1 MKVMY
6 AGEIHCLFQDDGDT
20 PIVVLYSKESEGYIL
35 LKYFDLK
42 SMTLKSGCLTVSKGD
57 YSTEPYPLYKLENYK
72 LADMLYHYQIL
83 DKVETSAYSKV
94 CDIIK
99 LSKKFKGYSA
109 LVDGL
114 EEKLKSFC
122 NHIDS
127 LEYQYEKDLKQI
139 SDTLLDD
146 LLKEDYLSIL
156 HTHFDIGEH

>member
-1 MKVMY
+1 MSIFFVKKQ
-6 AGEIHCLFQDDGDT
+6 ITKFFSIDFF
-20 PIVVLYSKESEGYIL
+20 SKP
-35 LKYFDLK
+35 F
-42 SMTLKSGCLTVSKGD
+42 
-57 YSTEPYPLYKLENYK
+57 
-72 LADMLYHYQIL
+72 
-83 DKVETSAYSKV
+83 
-94 CDIIK
+94 IIK

-146 LLKEDYLSIL
+146 LLKEDYLSVL